1 MDKVEAPTLLRCKY
15 LRLASGGRTT
25 WSRSLADNGLPHE
38 LLRDSLFH
46 SVLASAR
53 T

>member
-25 WSRSLADNGLPHE
+25 WSRSPDNGLPNE
-38 LLRDSLFH
+38 PLRDSLFH